1 LDRAFLNETMTS
13 ITEDL
18 RFVGIDD
25 EGYTQAVAAA
35 KSFKYGDD
43 ESNFA
48 FTGKA
53 TLMFQ
58 RTQQEW
64 DHGSFSSTP
73 IITFIDPIQD
83 APDAEA
89 PQDEDFLRAVSDR
102 VTFLHVPSQCKD
114 MQLDDVWGID
124 CEFLMFAM
132 PHPQEEN
139 ATAWL
144 LIPGPDNRVIS
155 SKLTVQDYQ
164 FAELRMAAAE
174 LGLGGSEE

>member
-1 LDRAFLNETMTS
+1 MTS

-25 EGYTQAVAAA
+25 EGYAQAVAAA
-35 KSFKYGDD
+35 KSFRYGDD
-43 ESNFA
+43 QSGFA

-58 RTQQEW
+58 REALEW
-64 DHGSFSSTP
+64 EHGAFSSTAL
-73 IITFIDPIQD
+73 ITFIDPMQG
-83 APDAEA
+83 APDAQD

-102 VTFLHVPSQCKD
+102 VSFLHVPSQCQQ
-114 MQLDDVWGID
+114 MRVDDVWGID

-132 PHPQEEN
+132 PHPQDES

-144 LIPGPDNRVIS
+144 LIPGPDQRSVS
-155 SKLTVQDYQ
+155 SRQTVQDYQ
-164 FAELRMAAAE
+164 FAELRRAAAE
-174 LGLGGSEE
+174 LGLDGSPDPQQH